1 MTNLSNIIEE
11 TLPFVSKPARYIGN
25 EINSVH
31 KDWDSVETKV
41 LLAFPDIYEIG
52 MSHVGLRIL
61 YHILNS
67 EPQILCERVFAPWT
81 DFEQEMR
88 RLDIPLF
95 SLESWRPARDFDI
108 VGFSLQYEVGYS
120 NVLNMLDLAGIPLTN
135 AERTESSPL
144 VIAGGPCAF
153 NPEPMARFL
162 EAFVVGDG
170 EDAILEV
177 VSVYRSW
184 RERGASRRDLWRELA
199 RLDGIYVPELY
210 EARYD
215 SAGSFR
221 SLESIDPAAPPV
233 IKKRTVA
240 DLDAA
245 PYPTAPVVPFIDIV
259 HDRLAVEI
267 MRGCPGSCRFCQ
279 ATTIYS
285 PARER
290 SREKVQELIR
300 GGLESTGYEEIS
312 LTSLSSTDHG
322 CIGEIIK
329 WVRDNFGQQHLSVS
343 LPSLR
348 FDSFS
353 ADLAKMIA
361 MEKRTGLTFAPEA
374 GTERLRNA
382 INKKISDEEML
393 RVVRTLFDAGWKA
406 VKLYFMVGLPTETDE
421 DLDGV
426 IRLATSMAR
435 LGRSVA
441 GPRTRINVAVSAFI
455 PKPHTPYQWESMPD
469 EGELEKK
476 YEFLR
481 SGLRRKGIALSWRD
495 SALARLEATFAR
507 GDRRLGEVIL
517 KAWQAGARFDAW
529 STEMR
534 FELWSEAWAM
544 AEIPFYFC
552 CIPPPAPGEPL
563 PWQHIDTG
571 VAVNYLLRE
580 REETHSGCA
589 CCNVEAENKISQ
601 GT

>member
-1 MTNLSNIIEE
+1 MKELHNIIET
-11 TLPFVSKPARYIGN
+11 TLPLVSKPARYIGN
-25 EINSVH
+25 EVNSVH
-31 KDWDSVETKV
+31 KDWDNVETKV

-61 YHILNS
+61 YHVLNS

-81 DFEQEMR
+81 DFDQEMR
-88 RLDIPLF
+88 QRGIPLF

-108 VGFSLQYEVGYS
+108 VGFSLQYEIGYS
-120 NVLNMLDLAGIPLTN
+120 NVLNMLDLAGIPLSN
-135 AERTESSPL
+135 ADRTESSPL

-153 NPEPMARFL
+153 NPEPMARFF
-162 EAFVVGDG
+162 EAFVIGDG
-170 EDAILEV
+170 EYAVLEV
-177 VSVYRSW
+177 ASVYRSW
-184 RERGASRRDLWRELA
+184 KRRGATRRDLWRDLA
-199 RLDGIYVPELY
+199 KLDGVYVPELY

-215 SAGSFR
+215 SAGKFQ
-221 SLESIDPAAPPV
+221 SLESRDSTAPSV

-245 PYPTAPVVPFIDIV
+245 PYPTAPIVPFIDIV

-290 SREKVQELIR
+290 SVEKIQELIR
-300 GGLESTGYEEIS
+300 AGLESTGYEEIS

-329 WVRDNFGQQHLSVS
+329 WVRDTFDGQHLSLS

-353 ADLAKMIA
+353 ADLARMIA

-382 INKKISDEEML
+382 VNKRISDEEML
-393 RVVRTLFDAGWKA
+393 RVIRTLFDAGWKA
-406 VKLYFMVGLPTETDE
+406 VKLYFMVGLPTETHE
-421 DLDGV
+421 DLEGV
-426 IRLATSMAR
+426 ARLATSMAR
-435 LGRSVA
+435 LGRKTA
-441 GPRTRINVAVSAFI
+441 GHKTRINVAVSAFI
-455 PKPHTPYQWESMPD
+455 PKPHTPYQWEKMPEED
-469 EGELEKK
+469 ELRQK
-476 YEFLR
+476 YELLR
-481 SGLRRKGIALSWRD
+481 AGLRAKQITFSWRD
-495 SALARLEATFAR
+495 TALAKLEATCAR

-517 KAWQAGARFDAW
+517 NAWQAGARFDAW
-529 STEMR
+529 SSEMR
-534 FELWSEAWAM
+534 FDIWREAWAM
-544 AEIPFYFC
+544 SEIPFDFC
-552 CIPPPAPGEPL
+552 SIPPPSHGDPL

-571 VAVNYLLRE
+571 VTVNYLLEE
-580 REETHSGCA
+580 REETYSGCA
-589 CCNVEAENKISQ
+589 HSNVDAENKIS
-601 GT
+601 

>member
-1 MTNLSNIIEE
+1 MKELHNIIEA
-11 TLPFVSKPARYIGN
+11 TLPLVSKPARYIGN
-25 EINSVH
+25 EVNSVH
-31 KDWDSVETKV
+31 KDWNNVETKV

-81 DFEQEMR
+81 DFDQEMR
-88 RLDIPLF
+88 QRDIPLF

-108 VGFSLQYEVGYS
+108 VGFSLQYEIGYS
-120 NVLNMLDLAGIPLTN
+120 NVLNMLDLAGIPLSN
-135 AERTESSPL
+135 AERTERSPL

-153 NPEPMARFL
+153 NPEPMARFF
-162 EAFVVGDG
+162 EAFVIGDG
-170 EDAILEV
+170 EDAVLEV
-177 VSVYRSW
+177 ASVYRLW
-184 RERGASRRDLWRELA
+184 KGRGATRRDLWRDLA
-199 RLDGIYVPELY
+199 KLDGVYVPELY

-215 SAGSFR
+215 SAGRFR
-221 SLESIDPAAPPV
+221 GLESRDSTAPSV

-245 PYPTAPVVPFIDIV
+245 PYPTAPIVPFIDIV

-290 SREKVQELIR
+290 SVEKVQELIR
-300 GGLESTGYEEIS
+300 AGLESTGYEEIS

-322 CIGEIIK
+322 CIGKIIK
-329 WVRDNFGQQHLSVS
+329 WVRDSFGGQHLSVS

-353 ADLAKMIA
+353 ADLAQMIA

-382 INKKISDEEML
+382 VNKRISDEKML
-393 RVVRTLFDAGWKA
+393 RVVGTIFDAGWKA
-406 VKLYFMVGLPTETDE
+406 VKLYFMVGLPTETPE
-421 DLDGV
+421 DLEAV
-426 IRLATSMAR
+426 ARLAMSMAR
-435 LGRSVA
+435 LGRRTA
-441 GPRTRINVAVSAFI
+441 GHKTRINVAVSAFI
-455 PKPHTPYQWESMPD
+455 PKPHTPYQWERMPEED
-469 EGELEKK
+469 ELRQK
-476 YEFLR
+476 YELLR
-481 SGLRRKGIALSWRD
+481 SRLGAKQITFSWRD
-495 SALARLEATFAR
+495 TALARLEAAFAR

-517 KAWQAGARFDAW
+517 KAWQSGARFDAW
-529 STEMR
+529 SSEMR
-534 FELWSEAWAM
+534 FDIWSEAWAM
-544 AEIPFYFC
+544 SEIPFDFC
-552 CIPPPAPGEPL
+552 SIPPPSPGDPL

-571 VAVNYLLRE
+571 VTVNYLLEE
-580 REETHSGCA
+580 REETYSGCA
-589 CCNVEAENKISQ
+589 YSNVDAENKIS
-601 GT
+601 

>member
-1 MTNLSNIIEE
+1 MKELDNIIEK
-11 TLPFVSKPARYIGN
+11 TLPFVSKPARYVGN
-25 EINSVH
+25 EVNSVH
-31 KDWDSVETKV
+31 KDWDSVETRV

-88 RLDIPLF
+88 HREIPLF

-108 VGFSLQYEVGYS
+108 VGFSLQYEIGYS

-135 AERTESSPL
+135 VERTETSPL

-153 NPEPMARFL
+153 NPEPMARFS
-162 EAFVVGDG
+162 EAFVIGDG
-170 EDAILEV
+170 EEAVLEV

-184 RERGASRRDLWRELA
+184 KERGGTRRELWRELA
-199 RLDGIYVPELY
+199 NLDGVYVPELY
-210 EARYD
+210 DARYD
-215 SAGSFR
+215 SAGRFH
-221 SLESIDPAAPPV
+221 SLQSLDPAASPV
-233 IKKRTVA
+233 IKKRTIA

-245 PYPTAPVVPFIDIV
+245 PYPTAPIVPFIDIV

-290 SREKVQELIR
+290 SREKIQELIR
-300 GGLESTGYEEIS
+300 AGLESTGYEEIS

-322 CIGEIIK
+322 AIEEIIG
-329 WVRDNFGQQHLSVS
+329 WVRDSFAGQHLSVS

-353 ADLAKMIA
+353 ADLARMIA
-361 MEKRTGLTFAPEA
+361 MEKRTGFTFAPEA

-382 INKKISDEEML
+382 INKRISDSEML
-393 RVVRTLFDAGWKA
+393 RVVETLFDAGWKA
-406 VKLYFMVGLPTETDE
+406 VKLYFMIGLPTETGE
-421 DLDGV
+421 DLEGLV
-426 IRLATSMAR
+426 RLATNMAR
-435 LGRSVA
+435 LGRRAA
-441 GPRTRINVAVSAFI
+441 GAKARINVAVSAFI
-455 PKPHTPYQWESMPD
+455 PKPHTPYQWEKMPEED
-469 EGELEKK
+469 ELKEK
-476 YEFLR
+476 YGFLR
-481 SGLRRKGIALSWRD
+481 SSLRHRQITFSWRD
-495 SALARLEATFAR
+495 TALARLEATFAR
-507 GDRRLGEVIL
+507 GDRRLGELIL

-534 FELWSEAWAM
+534 LDIWKKAWAM
-544 AEIPFYFC
+544 AALPFDFC
-552 CIPPPAPGEPL
+552 KIPPPSPGDPL

-571 VAVNYLLRE
+571 VTESYLLKG
-580 REETHSGCA
+580 REETYSGCA
-589 CCNVEAENKISQ
+589 FSHVDTENKI
-601 GT
+601 